1 MSIIGSFAR
10 ATSGNVAMIFAL
22 TLPVIVVVTGMT
34 VDTSQVEEAK
44 WSLQSSSD
52 AAALGAA
59 KQFGKTQDPVQL
71 EKWAKSLFFANEG
84 KDDKDTRFTYEGV
97 TRVEGNNVVRVSA
110 TRDVPTFFGKA
121 VKAVTGGKV
130 DLETWHLSVASEVI
144 VANRT
149 VELALVLDNSGS
161 MQNPPVGGTTP
172 KITTLKDAS
181 QKLVKQMLS
190 AYPQA
195 NSTDPVRISV
205 VPFAASVNVGTNN
218 ATASWMDTGGLS
230 SSNNDDFDW
239 GGATLPVVHSKF
251 AVFTALGLRN
261 SNWRWG
267 GCVQSRPSGYAVTD
281 DAPTLTKPDTF
292 FVPFLSPSEYNWGG
306 SLSSV
311 KNDYLPIA
319 GGSDDIAS
327 LKQQRNV
334 NRYFDVFASA
344 NFDTSKGPNN
354 GCTTAA
360 LTPLTASQSTAL
372 NAVTGMIAKGGTNI
386 AEGLAWGWRTLTSGQ
401 PFVEGRARNTK
412 ENLKVIVLMT
422 DGENTYNAAYTSGEQ
437 IELSSANRSQFGTYG
452 FGQYLDTSK
461 GTAKLVNGRMFDATK
476 TTTAKPAIANITAA
490 MNETMSITC
499 ENIKKDGTNDEGG
512 DGIVIFAIAFDLKDG
527 SPIKDRLRNCASNG
541 IDGKSNKLYYDAKNS
556 NDLLL
561 AFSAITDEISALR
574 ISR

>member
-1 MSIIGSFAR
+1 MCIIRSFRR

-22 TLPVIVVVTGMT
+22 TLPVIVVVTGMA

-44 WSLQSSSD
+44 WSLQSSAD

-59 KQFGKTQDPVQL
+59 KQFGKTQNPVEL
-71 EKWAKSLFFANEG
+71 EKWAKSIFFANEG
-84 KDDKDTRFTYEGV
+84 RDDTDTRFTYEGV
-97 TRVEGNNVVRVSA
+97 TRVAGNNVLRVTA
-110 TRDVPTFFGKA
+110 TRDVPTYFGSA

-161 MQNPPVGGTTP
+161 MQSPPVGGTTP
-172 KITTLKDAS
+172 KITTLRDAS
-181 QKLVKQMLS
+181 EKLVKQMLA

-218 ATASWMDTGGLS
+218 ATASWMDVAGLS
-230 SSNNDDFDW
+230 PSNSDDFDW
-239 GGATLPVVHSKF
+239 SSATLSTVKSKF
-251 AVFTALGLRN
+251 SIFAALSLRN
-261 SNWRWG
+261 SNWKWG
-267 GCVQSRPSGYAVTD
+267 GCVQSRPLGYAVTD
-281 DAPTLTKPDTF
+281 DPPSLNTPATF
-292 FVPFLSPSEYNWGG
+292 FVPFLAPSEYNWTG

-311 KNDYLPIA
+311 KNDYLPTSA
-319 GGSDDIAS
+319 GTDDAKS
-327 LKQQRNV
+327 LAAQKNV
-334 NRYFDVFASA
+334 SRYFNLLSTADFSK
-344 NFDTSKGPNN
+344 KGPNN

-360 LTPLTASQSTAL
+360 ITPLTATQTTAL
-372 NAVTGMIAKGGTNI
+372 NAVKGMIANGGTNI
-386 AEGLAWGWRTLTSGQ
+386 GEGLAWGWRTLTSGQ
-401 PFVEGRARNTK
+401 PFAEGRARNTK

-437 IELSSANRSQFGTYG
+437 IELTNANKSQFGTYG
-452 FGQYLDTSK
+452 YGQYL
-461 GTAKLVNGRMFDATK
+461 GTDGKIHAGRMFDATR
-476 TTTAKPAIANITAA
+476 TTSPKANITSITAA

-499 ENIKKDGTNDEGG
+499 ENIKKDGKNDEGG
-512 DGIVIFAIAFDLKDG
+512 DGIVIFSIAFDLKDG

-541 IDGKSNKLYYDAKNS
+541 IDGKGSKLYYDAKNS

>member
-1 MSIIGSFAR
+1 MSIIRSFGR

-22 TLPVIVVVTGMT
+22 TLPVIIVVSGMA

-44 WSLQSSSD
+44 WSLQSSAD
-52 AAALGAA
+52 AAALAAA
-59 KQFGKTQDPVQL
+59 KQFGKTKDPVEL

-84 KDDKDTRFTYEGV
+84 NDDKDTRFTYEGV
-97 TRVEGNNVVRVSA
+97 TRVDGNNVVRVSA

-190 AYPQA
+190 TYPQA

-205 VPFAASVNVGTNN
+205 VPFAASVNVGVKFP
-218 ATASWMDTGGLS
+218 APSWIDTAGLS
-230 SSNNDDFDW
+230 DANKDDFDW
-239 GGATLPVVHSKF
+239 GILPTSKYLF
-251 AVFTALGLRN
+251 FEKLALRN
-261 SNWRWG
+261 PSWKWG
-267 GCVQSRPSGYAVTD
+267 GCVQSRPLGYAVTD
-281 DAPTLTKPDTF
+281 DEPTIAKPNTL
-292 FVPFLSPSEYNWGG
+292 FVPFLSPSEYDWTSPSLESVRNDYISISG
-306 SLSSV
+306 SY
-311 KNDYLPIA
+311 KNDKEALEAQRDASRYLVK
-319 GGSDDIAS
+319 S
-327 LKQQRNV
+327 LTYK
-334 NRYFDVFASA
+334 DK
-344 NFDTSKGPNN
+344 KGPNN

-360 LTPLTASQSTAL
+360 ITPLTAAQSTAL
-372 NAVTGMIAKGGTNI
+372 NAVSGMIASGGTNI
-386 AEGLAWGWRTLTSGQ
+386 GEGLAWGWRTLTSGQ
-401 PFVEGRARNTK
+401 PFSEGRARNTK

-437 IELSSANRSQFGTYG
+437 IELTNANKSQFGTYG
-452 FGQYLDTSK
+452 FGQYLGADN
-461 GTAKLVNGRMFDATK
+461 KLYNGRMFDATK
-476 TTTAKPAIANITAA
+476 TTAAKPAIANITAA

-512 DGIVIFAIAFDLKDG
+512 DGIVIFSIAFDLKDG

>member
-1 MSIIGSFAR
+1 
-10 ATSGNVAMIFAL
+10 
-22 TLPVIVVVTGMT
+22 
-34 VDTSQVEEAK
+34 
-44 WSLQSSSD
+44 
-52 AAALGAA
+52 
-59 KQFGKTQDPVQL
+59 
-71 EKWAKSLFFANEG
+71 
-84 KDDKDTRFTYEGV
+84 
-97 TRVEGNNVVRVSA
+97 
-110 TRDVPTFFGKA
+110 
-121 VKAVTGGKV
+121 
-130 DLETWHLSVASEVI
+130 
-144 VANRT
+144 
-149 VELALVLDNSGS
+149 
-161 MQNPPVGGTTP
+161 
-172 KITTLKDAS
+172 
-181 QKLVKQMLS
+181 
-190 AYPQA
+190 
-195 NSTDPVRISV
+195 
-205 VPFAASVNVGTNN
+205 
-218 ATASWMDTGGLS
+218 LS

-239 GGATLPVVHSKF
+239 VGATLPVVHSKF

-292 FVPFLSPSEYNWGG
+292 FVPFLSPAEYNWGG